1 MYLKTPQRNFGGHT
15 MKIEKSN
22 LKIRP
27 CTQPLRNS
35 LRVGYR
41 AGLTSNWWIAK
52 IKTHFFQ
59 LSKHN
64 QYAKP
69 SAKAFDSFH
78 PLVLIVGRS
87 EKNAFEKFH
96 LNKSEVAFLSKLT
109 HNPKKFSTQLVCV
122 LFKNGCSLFHIP
134 GKSEHCFFT
143 LFEDFSIMWRL
154 DTLSLGIWGLHS
166 CTKLVALH

>member
-1 MYLKTPQRNFGGHT
+1 MLPSASNGNDLANPFFPPNIRNFFD
-15 MKIEKSN
+15 
-22 LKIRP
+22 
-27 CTQPLRNS
+27 Q
-35 LRVGYR
+35 
-41 AGLTSNWWIAK
+41 
-52 IKTHFFQ
+52 THFFNF
-59 LSKHN
+59 SKHN

-69 SAKAFDSFH
+69 SARAFDSFH

-87 EKNAFEKFH
+87 DKNAFEKCH

-143 LFEDFSIMWRL
+143 LFKDFSIMWRL
-154 DTLSLGIWGLHS
+154 DTLSLEIWGLHS
-166 CTKLVALH
+166 CTKLFALHSHVQSMYMVIQIAFQ